1 MSTKRQSETAAP
13 SPPPRARGGN
23 LPLFRT
29 NARKRSRPARPDLLQ
44 RDAPA
49 GEAIGEEA
57 IGGED
62 LAMAVKGTQ
71 EAPRDEEDEDE
82 DEAGEAPSF
91 LAVYFRQMSQFAVL
105 RPKEE
110 FAIAHRIGALE
121 GSLWSQLLSFAPLTH
136 ALLGVVERA
145 LDNSLPEFSVL
156 REAAAAVLRPSPG
169 PCLGIVP
176 GQKDAVSALQ
186 VAAAAA
192 AVKLRKLDPDRV
204 YVSLV
209 LDEIRHMNRTGVGRV
224 AEAVPDTSD
233 PGWRTFMSRVE
244 GTAQQV
250 QEAKHDFVRANL
262 RLVVSIA
269 RRYNQ
274 GRMPL
279 SDLIQEGNLGLIKAV
294 ERFDYRRGYRFST
307 YASWWIRHA
316 ISRGLADK
324 ARAVRV
330 PVHMLDL
337 YQRVAK
343 QRRAL
348 AIELGRQPT
357 GEELGAATGLG
368 ADKLERLRGGLT
380 EPLSLDREVSDAD
393 GRRFVE
399 FMQDESA
406 AAYPAEQLMNAS
418 IAGQVRR
425 VLAELKPLEA
435 QILRQRFGLEGDK
448 EMTLKEIG
456 EQHNLSRERIR
467 QVQEQALLKMRR
479 ALQRSEVM

>member
-1 MSTKRQSETAAP
+1 MSRKRQSETAAP
-13 SPPPRARGGN
+13 QPPPRPRGGN

-29 NARKRSRPARPDLLQ
+29 DARKRPRPTRPDLLQ
-44 RDAPA
+44 RDIPA
-49 GEAIGEEA
+49 EEA
-57 IGGED
+57 IGGEAIGD
-62 LAMAVKGTQ
+62 EELGMIGK
-71 EAPRDEEDEDE
+71 EAPDATRDEEEDEGE
-82 DEAGEAPSF
+82 DEAGEAPNF
-91 LAVYFRQMSQFAVL
+91 LAVYFRQMSQIAVL

-121 GSLWSQLLSFAPLTH
+121 GSLWSQLLSFAPMTH
-136 ALLGVVERA
+136 ALLRVVERA

-156 REAAAAVLRPSPG
+156 RAAAAAVLGASPG
-169 PCLGIVP
+169 P
-176 GQKDAVSALQ
+176 GQKDAGSALQ
-186 VAAAAA
+186 AAAAA
-192 AVKLRKLDPDRV
+192 TAVKLRKLDPDRV
-204 YVSLV
+204 YVSLLLEEV
-209 LDEIRHMNRTGVGRV
+209 RHMDRTGVGRV
-224 AEAVPDTSD
+224 AEAAPDTSD
-233 PGWRTFMSRVE
+233 QGWRAFVSRIE
-244 GTAQQV
+244 ATARQV

-316 ISRGLADK
+316 IARGLADK

-330 PVHMLDL
+330 PVHMLEL

-343 QRRAL
+343 QRRVLYA
-348 AIELGRQPT
+348 ELGRQPT
-357 GEELGAATGLG
+357 PAELGAATGLG
-368 ADKLERLRGGLT
+368 EDKLEKLRGGLT
-380 EPLSLDREVSDAD
+380 DPLSLDREVSDAD
-393 GRRFVE
+393 GRRFID

-406 AAYPAEQLMNAS
+406 GAYPAEQLMNAAV
-418 IAGQVRR
+418 AGQVRR
-425 VLAELKPLEA
+425 VLSELKPLEA

-456 EQHNLSRERIR
+456 ERHNLSRERIR

-479 ALQRSEVM
+479 ALQRTEVM